1 VTGWICDER
10 RGQAL
15 RDAAPHI
22 PADRLMLRDR
32 RSLPAPAHVAAKT
45 GASAQRARVPAWVL
59 AALAHCRGEDPD
71 ALAATTTSNASRF
84 FGLTL
89 AVAAGAPY
97 AMPQLV

>member
-22 PADRLMLRDR
+22 RQIASCSRPT
-32 RSLPAPAHVAAKT
+32 LPTSTAHVAAKA
-45 GASAQRARVPAWVL
+45 GASAQRARIPADGPRR
-59 AALAHCRGEDPD
+59 AGALSREDPD
-71 ALAATTTSNASRF
+71 ALATATTSNASRF

-89 AVAAGAPY
+89 GVAAGAPD